1 MDLTVQQA
9 QFLWDK
15 AKDPTVRDWLFEV
28 LVELGFDV
36 RDDVVT
42 KLA

>member
-1 MDLTVQQA
+1 MELSVQQA
-9 QFLWDK
+9 QWLWNK

-36 RDDVVT
+36 SDEVVT